1 MSYAD
6 HLFKRRHFDRLIII
20 LCVRWYVRFKL
31 SYRDLVEM
39 MAERGLS
46 MAHTTIMRWVVRFI
60 PVFEQRWRKY
70 SKPVGRSWRVDETY
84 IKIKGQWKYLY
95 RAVDKEGQ
103 TIDFLLTA
111 HRDKKAAKRFLKKAV
126 RQHEL
131 PDKIT
136 IDKSGANAAAIEAL
150 IEETGHE
157 IEIRQNKYLIPSCNS
172 WSKRGIRGVYRAT
185 RWQEHRMGRVT
196 KAVAHLQVEGI
207 DERIKCTTEA
217 WRRRRWQVIRC
228 ALVNPKPA
236 AEIALEIGLARQT
249 VHNLVA
255 AYNRHGPSA
264 LETPGRGQRQRAY
277 LSLEQE
283 QAVVDQFLKQS
294 EVGQVSTGLQI
305 KAALE
310 TVVGHQVAK
319 STVYRLLKRHQ
330 WRKLVPRPRHPQA
343 SAAEQGA
350 FKKTSP
356 SRSRPSS
363 KSETR
368 KTRARS

>member
-1 MSYAD
+1 
-6 HLFKRRHFDRLIII
+6 
-20 LCVRWYVRFKL
+20 
-31 SYRDLVEM
+31 
-39 MAERGLS
+39 
-46 MAHTTIMRWVVRFI
+46 
-60 PVFEQRWRKY
+60 
-70 SKPVGRSWRVDETY
+70 
-84 IKIKGQWKYLY
+84 
-95 RAVDKEGQ
+95 
-103 TIDFLLTA
+103 
-111 HRDKKAAKRFLKKAV
+111 
-126 RQHEL
+126 
-131 PDKIT
+131 
-136 IDKSGANAAAIEAL
+136 
-150 IEETGHE
+150 
-157 IEIRQNKYLIPSCNS
+157 
-172 WSKRGIRGVYRAT
+172 
-185 RWQEHRMGRVT
+185 MGRVT
-196 KAVAHLQVEGI
+196 KVVAHLQVEGI
-207 DERIKCTTEA
+207 DERIKHTTEA

-228 ALVNPKPA
+228 ALVHPKPA

-319 STVYRLLKRHQ
+319 TTVYRLLKRHQ

-343 SAAEQGA
+343 SAAEQEA

-356 SRSRPSS
+356 NRSRPSS

-368 KTRARS
+368 GTRAQS